1 MTIDEYGTVYVGMT
15 IDELKTLLDRYQDE
29 QTDTITGFREETTQH
44 LENISNGIQSINTVI
59 YIILAV
65 LILWFVGKFLY
76 NLLSGIFKG

>member
-1 MTIDEYGTVYVGMT
+1 MTIDENGTVYVGMT
-15 IDELKTLLDRYQDE
+15 IEELETLLDTYQEE
-29 QTDTITGFREETTQH
+29 QTDTITGFREETTHH
-44 LENISNGIQSINTVI
+44 LANISNGIQSINTVI